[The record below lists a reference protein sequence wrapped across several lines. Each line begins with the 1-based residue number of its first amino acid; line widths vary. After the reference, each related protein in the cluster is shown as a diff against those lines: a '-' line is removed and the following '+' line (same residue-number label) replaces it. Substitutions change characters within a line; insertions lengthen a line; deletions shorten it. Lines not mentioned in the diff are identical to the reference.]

1 MWIRKADWE
10 LGVKTVAFIVVV
22 MLGIVG
28 NVLLLS
34 VVLRNRSM
42 RSPTNLL
49 IANMAVADLVTL
61 AVLPWVFICIDC
73 FQNYILGEVGCKA
86 QGFLECE
93 YELLIVCL
101 DKRLISVQYTIF
113 AFGYE
118 VVSIYSNTR
127 YNQYNAH

>member
-1 MWIRKADWE
+1 MYPFPNEMWIRKADWE
-10 LGVKTVAFIVVV
+10 IGLKTVAYIVVV

-61 AVLPWVFICIDC
+61 VLLPWVFICVDC
-73 FQNYILGEVGCKA
+73 FQNYILGEIGCKA

-93 YELLIVCL
+93 
-101 DKRLISVQYTIF
+101 
-113 AFGYE
+113 
-118 VVSIYSNTR
+118 
-127 YNQYNAH
+127 

>member
-34 VVLRNRSM
+34 VVVRNRSM

-61 AVLPWVFICIDC
+61 AVLPWVFTCIDS

-101 DKRLISVQYTIF
+101 EKRLISAQYTIF

-127 YNQYNAH
+127 